1 MKNDGM
7 VFAEKRAFKRVSA
20 KISVVYL
27 YGNMFYS
34 GDILNLSE
42 KGIFI
47 RTKWCIPHESVFVLM
62 IQVGNELLKVMAKV
76 KRSARLNNNCDG
88 IGIEIPDPSDGYLDF
103 VKRQK
108 TT

>member
-1 MKNDGM
+1 MTNDGI
-7 VFAEKRAFKRVSA
+7 VFSEKRTFKRIPA
-20 KISVVYL
+20 KISIVYL

-47 RTKWCIPHESVFVLM
+47 KTKWCIPYESVFILM

-76 KRSARLNNNCDG
+76 KRSARLNDNCDG